1 MSSSSRAAARFTS
14 DFAFDTY
21 GVTTALM
28 RIASSRRAKV
38 RTDKLQ
44 PVIDAALL
52 VAERGRGP

>member
-1 MSSSSRAAARFTS
+1 MKVVEPRMRLESYGSSPWEELQQHRAATHRVEI
-14 DFAFDTY
+14 
-21 GVTTALM
+21 G
-28 RIASSRRAKV
+28 AKV